1 MQFVTGQQRQPEAE
15 LGGRYQAL
23 ADDIWALL
31 IDASDEYFRHG
42 SHIITGDE
50 RAPEFSDDQVLEQF
64 VYFNRYRTD
73 RGAMSWRRND
83 TKEFVYDFEALP
95 LPVKRAL
102 CQRIWVKCKEAGLGE
117 DEQWRRT
124 AQAMRTLGT
133 DPAGGTPPAPLVD
146 HDAFRRRSA

>member
-1 MQFVTGQQRQPEAE
+1 MQFGGMAGQRQPEIE

-31 IDASDEYFRHG
+31 MQACDEYYGNG
-42 SHIITGDE
+42 SATIAGDD
-50 RAPEFSDDQVLEQF
+50 RAPEFSDEQVNEQF

-83 TKEFVYDFEALP
+83 TKEFVYDFEGLP
-95 LPVKRAL
+95 LGLKRAL
-102 CQRIWVKCKEAGLGE
+102 CQRIWVKCKDAGLDD

-124 AQAMRTLGT
+124 AEAMRAFARETHV
-133 DPAGGTPPAPLVD
+133 DVRANSAAGAPP
-146 HDAFRRRSA
+146 